1 MEDTTMTI
9 DSVAEEVA
17 TAVAA
22 DPTVVM
28 TEEEKTIAAYNA
40 MIEEANTIAAEIIAK
55 TNGNP
60 LLLKKVINLLVD
72 EKNQHL
78 VAIEKKEKEFKSA
91 EKAEA
96 KKKALEKCKAL
107 GTVNIGDYI
116 LCKSGNHTVIGKVK
130 KFTDAGR
137 YTIEL
142 DEAFAKKI
150 ATGTRV
156 IKSRSIAPTKVMR
169 IFTSALPTSIPVGV
183 GLSED
188 DVKTAMNYSPD
199 SPTDEVLTDEVS
211 TDEVSTD
218 EVLTDEVLTDDDL
231 EALGLTVED

>member
-1 MEDTTMTI
+1 MENTIAMETVTMEDVI
-9 DSVAEEVA
+9 NAISKEVVNEVKSEES
-17 TAVAA
+17 
-22 DPTVVM
+22 
-28 TEEEKTIAAYNA
+28 KTIEAYNA
-40 MIEEANTIAAEIIAK
+40 MLEEAKTIAAEIIAK

-91 EKAEA
+91 EKAET

-107 GTVNIGDYI
+107 GTVNVGDYI

-130 KFTDAGR
+130 KVTDTGR

-142 DEAFAKKI
+142 DEAFAKKV

-156 IKSRSIAPTKVMR
+156 IKSRSIVPTKVMR
-169 IFTSALPTSIPVGV
+169 IFTSTLPTSIPVGV

-188 DVKTAMNYSPD
+188 DIKTAMEWGNS
-199 SPTDEVLTDEVS
+199 TTKAEEIVEALTDTE
-211 TDEVSTD
+211 
-218 EVLTDEVLTDDDL
+218 L
-231 EALGLTVED
+231 EALGLTAED

>member
-40 MIEEANTIAAEIIAK
+40 MLEEAKTIATEIIAK

-91 EKAEA
+91 EKAET
-96 KKKALEKCKAL
+96 KKKALERCKAL

-116 LCKSGNHTVIGKVK
+116 LCKSGDHTVIGKVK
-130 KFTDAGR
+130 KITDTGR

-156 IKSRSIAPTKVMR
+156 IKSRSIVPTKVMR
-169 IFTSALPTSIPVGV
+169 IFNSTLPTSIPVGV

-199 SPTDEVLTDEVS
+199 STDEVS
-211 TDEVSTD
+211 TDEVSAD
-218 EVLTDEVLTDDDL
+218 EVSTDDDLTDDDL

>member
-1 MEDTTMTI
+1 MENTMENTMETVTMENVI
-9 DSVAEEVA
+9 NAISKEV
-17 TAVAA
+17 VNE
-22 DPTVVM
+22 VKS
-28 TEEEKTIAAYNA
+28 EEEKTIAAYNA
-40 MIEEANTIAAEIIAK
+40 MIEEAKTIAAAIIAK
-55 TNGNP
+55 TDGNP

-91 EKAEA
+91 EKAET

-107 GTVNIGDYI
+107 GTVNVGDYI

-142 DEAFAKKI
+142 NETFAKKI

-156 IKSRSIAPTKVMR
+156 IKSRSISPTKVMR
-169 IFTSALPTSIPVGV
+169 IFTSSDVSSPNFKFSIGI

-188 DVKTAMNYSPD
+188 DVKNAMGWSNS
-199 SPTDEVLTDEVS
+199 TTEAEEIVEALTDTE
-211 TDEVSTD
+211 
-218 EVLTDEVLTDDDL
+218 L
-231 EALGLTVED
+231 EALGLIAED

>member
-1 MEDTTMTI
+1 MENTIAMETVTMEDVI
-9 DSVAEEVA
+9 NAISKKVVNEVKSKE
-17 TAVAA
+17 T
-22 DPTVVM
+22 
-28 TEEEKTIAAYNA
+28 KTIEAYNA
-40 MIEEANTIAAEIIAK
+40 MLEEAKTIAAEIIAK
-55 TNGNP
+55 TDGNP

-91 EKAEA
+91 EKAET

-107 GTVNIGDYI
+107 GTVNVGDYI

-130 KFTDAGR
+130 KVTDTGR

-150 ATGTRV
+150 ATGIRV
-156 IKSRSIAPTKVMR
+156 IKSRSIVPTKVMR
-169 IFTSALPTSIPVGV
+169 IFTSTLPTSIPIGV

-188 DVKTAMNYSPD
+188 DVKTAMEWGNS
-199 SPTDEVLTDEVS
+199 TTEAEEIVEALTDTE
-211 TDEVSTD
+211 
-218 EVLTDEVLTDDDL
+218 L
-231 EALGLTVED
+231 EALGLTAED

>member
-1 MEDTTMTI
+1 MENTIAMESVTMEDVI
-9 DSVAEEVA
+9 NAISKEVVNEVKSEES
-17 TAVAA
+17 
-22 DPTVVM
+22 
-28 TEEEKTIAAYNA
+28 KTIEAYNA

-78 VAIEKKEKEFKSA
+78 VAIEKKEKEFKSV

-130 KFTDAGR
+130 KFTNAGR

-142 DEAFAKKI
+142 NEAFAKKV

-169 IFTSALPTSIPVGV
+169 IFTSSDVSSPNFKFSIGV

-188 DVKTAMNYSPD
+188 DIKTAMEWSNS
-199 SPTDEVLTDEVS
+199 TTEAEEIVEALTDTE
-211 TDEVSTD
+211 
-218 EVLTDEVLTDDDL
+218 L
-231 EALGLTVED
+231 EALGLTAED